1 MPQPMPPE
9 TTTNPSP
16 QPGTDGAAAR
26 TLAIDIGG
34 TGIKM
39 IVLDA
44 DGKPLNE
51 RARTLTPKPAS
62 PDAVLGV
69 IKTMVLAQPAF
80 DRVSVGFPGI
90 VKRGVTFSAPNL
102 GSDFWLNFPLQAE
115 VEAIVARPVRVI
127 NDADLQGYGVI
138 QGKGVELALTLGT
151 GLGAGLYVDGHLVP
165 NLELGHHPWKKE
177 KTYEERLC
185 DAELQEIGKKRWSA
199 RVFEMIAQ
207 LEPIF
212 NYDVLY
218 LGGGNAEH
226 IKGDLPANV
235 KIFTNVE
242 GMAGGVKLWTTA
254 KLV

>member
-1 MPQPMPPE
+1 MPPE
-9 TTTNPSP
+9 TSPSP
-16 QPGTDGAAAR
+16 DPAKDSSTVR

-44 DGKPLNE
+44 DAKPVNE
-51 RARTLTPKPAS
+51 RARTLTPKPAT
-62 PDAVLGV
+62 PEAVLAV
-69 IKTMVLAQPAF
+69 IKAMAAEQPSF
-80 DRVSVGFPGI
+80 DRVAVGFPGI
-90 VKRGVTFSAPNL
+90 VKRGVTFSAANL
-102 GSDFWLNFPLQAE
+102 GNDPWLKFPLQE
-115 VEAIVARPVRVI
+115 HVEGIVGRPVRVM

-138 QGKGVELALTLGT
+138 VGQGVELAITLGT
-151 GLGAGLYVDGHLVP
+151 GLGAGLYVDGRLVP

-185 DAELQEIGKKRWSA
+185 DAELQEIGKKRWSG

-218 LGGGNAEH
+218 IGGGNAEH
-226 IKGDLPANV
+226 IKGELPANV
-235 KIFTNVE
+235 KLFSNIE

>member
-1 MPQPMPPE
+1 MPPE
-9 TTTNPSP
+9 TQSPSA
-16 QPGTDGAAAR
+16 TDNLR

-44 DGKPLNE
+44 DAKPVNP
-51 RARTLTPKPAS
+51 RARTLTPKPAT
-62 PDAVLGV
+62 PEAVLSV
-69 IKTMVLAQPAF
+69 IRTMAAEQPAF
-80 DRVSVGFPGI
+80 DRVAVGFPGI
-90 VKRGVTFSAPNL
+90 VKRGVIFSAANL
-102 GSDFWLNFPLQAE
+102 GTDFWLKFPLQDH
-115 VEAIVARPVRVI
+115 VEAIVDRPVRVM

-138 QGKGVELALTLGT
+138 TGKGVELALTLGT
-151 GLGAGLYVDGHLVP
+151 GLGAGLYIDGTLVP

-185 DAELQEIGKKRWSA
+185 DAELNEIGKKHWSK
-199 RVFEMIAQ
+199 RVFEMIEQ

-212 NYDVLY
+212 NYDTLY
-218 LGGGNAEH
+218 IGGGNAEH
-226 IKGDLPANV
+226 IKGDLPSNV

-254 KLV
+254 KHV

>member
-1 MPQPMPPE
+1 MPLE
-9 TTTNPSP
+9 TQTSATHASP
-16 QPGTDGAAAR
+16 DHDSSAAR

-44 DGKPLNE
+44 DAKPVNE
-51 RARTLTPKPAS
+51 RARTLTPKPAT
-62 PDAVLGV
+62 PEAVLDV
-69 IKTMVLAQPAF
+69 IKTMAAAQPAF
-80 DRVSVGFPGI
+80 DRVSLGFPGI
-90 VKRGVTFSAPNL
+90 VKRGITLSAPNL
-102 GSDFWLNFPLQAE
+102 GNDFWVNFPLQAQ
-115 VEAIVARPVRVI
+115 VESIVGRPVRAM

-138 QGKGVELALTLGT
+138 VGQGVELALTLGT
-151 GLGAGLYVDGHLVP
+151 GLGAGLYVDGRLVP

-177 KTYEERLC
+177 KTYEQRLC
-185 DAELQEIGKKRWSA
+185 DAELTEIGKKRWSA

-212 NYDVLY
+212 NYDALY

-226 IKGDLPANV
+226 VKGDLPANV
-235 KIFTNVE
+235 KIFSNVA
-242 GMAGGVKLWTTA
+242 GMTGGVKLWTTA

>member
-1 MPQPMPPE
+1 MPLE
-9 TTTNPSP
+9 TQTSP
-16 QPGTDGAAAR
+16 DHATAR

-44 DGKPLNE
+44 DAKPVND
-51 RARTLTPKPAS
+51 RARTLTPKPAT
-62 PDAVLGV
+62 PEALLGV
-69 IKTMVLAQPAF
+69 IKTMAAAQPAF
-80 DRVSVGFPGI
+80 DRVALGFPGI
-90 VKRGVTFSAPNL
+90 VKRGVTHSAANL
-102 GSDFWLNFPLQAE
+102 GNEFWLNFPLQAE
-115 VEAIVARPVRVI
+115 VEAIVRRPVRAM

-138 QGKGVELALTLGT
+138 VGKGVELALTLGT
-151 GLGAGLYVDGHLVP
+151 GLGAGLYVDGQLVP

-185 DAELQEIGKKRWSA
+185 DAELNEIGKKRWSA
-199 RVFEMIAQ
+199 RVFEMIEQ
-207 LEPIF
+207 LAPIF
-212 NYDVLY
+212 NYDTLY
-218 LGGGNAEH
+218 IGGGNAEH

-235 KIFTNVE
+235 KIFSNVE

>member
-1 MPQPMPPE
+1 MPSEPA
-9 TTTNPSP
+9 SA
-16 QPGTDGAAAR
+16 TDSNAH

-44 DGKPLNE
+44 EAKPVNE
-51 RARTLTPKPAS
+51 RARTLTPKPAT
-62 PDAVLGV
+62 PEAVLEV
-69 IKTMVLAQPAF
+69 IKTMVAQQPPF
-80 DRVSVGFPGI
+80 DRVAVGFPGI

-102 GSDFWLNFPLQAE
+102 GNDPWVKFPLQE
-115 VEAIVARPVRVI
+115 QVQAIVGRPVRVM

-138 QGKGVELALTLGT
+138 SGHGVELALTLGT
-151 GLGAGLYVDGHLVP
+151 GVGAGLYVDGILVP

-177 KTYEERLC
+177 KTYEERLS
-185 DAELQEIGKKRWSA
+185 DAELQEIGKKRWSG

-212 NYDVLY
+212 NYDMLY

-235 KIFTNVE
+235 KTFTNVE
-242 GMAGGVKLWTTA
+242 GMAGGVRLWTTA
-254 KLV
+254 PR